1 MNKEKL
7 EHDIK
12 KLEDV
17 MDYLAGQEGIIN
29 RLPIG
34 QKTKDNYFKLN
45 NSVIR
50 NLNSV
55 IVDIE
60 RTIPYLES
68 KEVILA

>member
-1 MNKEKL
+1 LKTEKL

-17 MDYLAGQEGIIN
+17 IDYLARQDGIIN
-29 RLPIG
+29 ILPIG

-68 KEVILA
+68 KEVILD